1 MVPRLGGSLCVAVEV
16 RSRGWC
22 ARVGCTIGLMLCLQE
37 GRPHAASFCR
47 RRAGGRAGRTS
58 SCCLMLLITRRSAL
72 CCFCLQEEGW
82 EESGE
87 ELDDIFLGDAELW
100 R

>member
-1 MVPRLGGSLCVAVEV
+1 MYQKMAGTGLCQAPLRVVHRRMSGAWHRLCRGWKGLHCLTHGVGRPQGYESCVEGLCV
-16 RSRGWC
+16 SHYF
-22 ARVGCTIGLMLCLQE
+22 
-37 GRPHAASFCR
+37 RPS
-47 RRAGGRAGRTS
+47 
-58 SCCLMLLITRRSAL
+58 LLS
-72 CCFCLQEEGW
+72 QEEGW

>member
-1 MVPRLGGSLCVAVEV
+1 
-16 RSRGWC
+16 
-22 ARVGCTIGLMLCLQE
+22 LQ
-37 GRPHAASFCR
+37 
-47 RRAGGRAGRTS
+47 
-58 SCCLMLLITRRSAL
+58 L
-72 CCFCLQEEGW
+72 LQEEGW